1 MEYEYQSEK
10 EEPESSQYERAL
22 LVGLQHETDD
32 ESFARSMEE
41 LKNLAKAC
49 NMEPVGVAT
58 QKSDHVHKALYI
70 GTGKAAEV
78 REAAALLEANVVV
91 FDDALT
97 PSQLSNLQKELKKPV
112 LDRTTLIL
120 DIFASRARTRERGR
134 KKAGIRPQKNRKKDY
149 RARAGF
155 KRNRKRTAGAAQKAP
170 AGKNPVSRAGRLY
183 KRRQVYDF
191 KCDGRPVCTR

>member
-120 DIFASRARTRERGR
+120 DIFASRARTREA
-134 KKAGIRPQKNRKKDY
+134 K
-149 RARAGF
+149 
-155 KRNRKRTAGAAQKAP
+155 
-170 AGKNPVSRAGRLY
+170 L
-183 KRRQVYDF
+183 QVLST
-191 KCDGRPVCTR
+191 CCQGWSECTMR